1 MFVILFMIFTYYEL
15 DNDFY
20 KDIFNLFIF
29 IMTYCQNKDIRKLC
43 VSIYL
48 NFFDMFSFKGRYRL
62 YEIVFNICKYF
73 GVVGYILSLYKE

>member
-1 MFVILFMIFTYYEL
+1 MFVILFMFFTYYEL

-20 KDIFNLFIF
+20 KDIFSLFIF

-48 NFFDMFSFKGRYRL
+48 NIFGMFSF
-62 YEIVFNICKYF
+62 
-73 GVVGYILSLYKE
+73 

>member
-20 KDIFNLFIF
+20 KDIFNLLIF

-48 NFFDMFSFKGRYRL
+48 NFFDMFSF
-62 YEIVFNICKYF
+62 
-73 GVVGYILSLYKE
+73 